1 MVTGVVRGG
10 RAQRGE
16 SSPVVDG
23 ARDAPERRARWPWQ
37 DWERGGR
44 QELMEAGKE
53 SERMMA
59 EGVERTG
66 EGRAPFIGWDGA
78 LGRR

>member
-1 MVTGVVRGG
+1 MVAGVVRGG

-23 ARDAPERRARWPWQ
+23 ARGAPERRARWPWQ

-44 QELMEAGKE
+44 RELVEAGKE

-59 EGVERTG
+59 EGVETTR
-66 EGRAPFIGWDGA
+66 EGRVPFIGRDGA

>member
-1 MVTGVVRGG
+1 MVPGVVRGG
-10 RAQRGE
+10 RARRGE
-16 SSPVVDG
+16 SSLVVDG
-23 ARDAPERRARWPWQ
+23 ARDALEHRAQWPWQ

-44 QELMEAGKE
+44 RELVEAGKE

-66 EGRAPFIGWDGA
+66 EGRVPFIGRDGA
-78 LGRR
+78 LGRW

>member
-1 MVTGVVRGG
+1 
-10 RAQRGE
+10 
-16 SSPVVDG
+16 VVDG
-23 ARDAPERRARWPWQ
+23 ARDTLERRARWPWQ

-44 QELMEAGKE
+44 RELVETGKE
-53 SERMMA
+53 SKRMMA

-66 EGRAPFIGWDGA
+66 EERAPFIVWDGA